1 MRTINIKL
9 SEGGIS
15 QAIRDLQRFQHSI
28 DRKSAK
34 LVDEL
39 VNGGYEMARFAF
51 GNTASV
57 DRVSEEGFGMI
68 EAVGEAVTIMEFGAG
83 VATMESHPLAENS
96 PHLVKEWEYSRTEG
110 SGEGY
115 LTGRWHFPPGS
126 DIEYDRIEPRHGILD
141 ARDYIVNNLE
151 TKARSVFK

>member
-1 MRTINIKL
+1 MRTVNIKL
-9 SEGGIS
+9 SVGGIS
-15 QAIRDLQRFQHSI
+15 QAIRDLESFQRSI

-51 GNTASV
+51 GGTASV
-57 DRVSEEGFGMI
+57 EKVSEEGFGMI

-115 LTGRWHFPPGS
+115 LTGRWHFGGIP
-126 DIEYDRIEPRHGILD
+126 YDRIEPRHGILD

>member
-57 DRVSEEGFGMI
+57 DKVSEEGFGMI

-115 LTGRWHFPPGS
+115 LTGRWHFGGIPF
-126 DIEYDRIEPRHGILD
+126 DRIEPRHGILD

>member
-1 MRTINIKL
+1 MRTVNIKL
-9 SEGGIS
+9 SVGGIS
-15 QAIRDLQRFQHSI
+15 QAIRDLERFQHSI

-51 GNTASV
+51 GSTASV
-57 DRVSEEGFGMI
+57 EKVSEEGFGMI
-68 EAVGEAVTIMEFGAG
+68 EAVGEAVIIMEFGAG

-115 LTGRWHFPPGS
+115 LTGRWHFGGIP
-126 DIEYDRIEPRHGILD
+126 YDRIEPRHGILD

-151 TKARSVFK
+151 AKARSVFK